1 MQGGSLLPAIQS
13 KRTRAHTH
21 VSSCRLDNAAG
32 TGIHFGPSGI
42 ELDEALQLGQSTQ
55 ARLGGSLYFPR
66 QLPLAEGDGLH
77 FNVHRLGIKTTW

>member
-13 KRTRAHTH
+13 KRTRAH
-21 VSSCRLDNAAG
+21 

>member
-1 MQGGSLLPAIQS
+1 M
-13 KRTRAHTH
+13 H

-42 ELDEALQLGQSTQ
+42 EMDEALQLGQSTQ

-77 FNVHRLGIKTTW
+77 FDVHRLGIKTTW

>member
-1 MQGGSLLPAIQS
+1 MLS
-13 KRTRAHTH
+13 KCTRARGCMHA
-21 VSSCRLDNAAG
+21 SACRLDNAAG

-42 ELDEALQLGQSTQ
+42 ELDEALQLGHSTQ

-77 FNVHRLGIKTTW
+77 FDVHRLGIKTTW